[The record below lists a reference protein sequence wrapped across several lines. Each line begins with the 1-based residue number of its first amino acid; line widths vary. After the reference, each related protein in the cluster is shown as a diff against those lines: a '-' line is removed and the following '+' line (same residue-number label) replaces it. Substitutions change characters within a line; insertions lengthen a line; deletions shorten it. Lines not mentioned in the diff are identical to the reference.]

1 MNIPSVGW
9 EVILG
14 EDVGVNVVGEGVVGD
29 DDGDIV
35 VVLLVDNP
43 PSPPLVVSAMQ
54 HPNDNSSVEDGGLHV
69 VSSMQDEPDM
79 EVHQSNGS
87 LRVQH
92 PPWF

>member
-35 VVLLVDNP
+35 VVLLVDYP

-69 VSSMQDEPDM
+69 VSSMHDEPLM